1 MAHRVVVVGAGFAG
15 LQLVQDLA
23 GADCRITLID
33 QRNHHLFQP
42 LLYQVATTLLST
54 SEIAWPIRR
63 VVRDRPEVTTLLAR
77 VTGVDRQA
85 GAVILDNA
93 APVPFDT
100 LVLAT
105 GARHA
110 YFGHDEWEADAPGL
124 KTLEDATTIRR
135 RLLLA
140 FERAELAADPAERD
154 AQLTFAIIGGGP
166 TGVEL
171 AGIVADLAHRVLP
184 REFRRIDTR
193 TARIM
198 LVEAGPRVLPVFAPA
213 LSDYAASALQRR
225 GVQVLTGRP
234 VTGVSS
240 RQVVIG
246 DQAVPCRTVI
256 WAAGVQASPA
266 AAWLGAEADR
276 TGRAIVGADLTLPG
290 DPRIF
295 VLGDTAHVEVG
306 GAPVPALAPAATQQ
320 GRYAAA
326 LIRARLAG
334 RPAPGPFRYV
344 HGGNQA
350 TIGRNAAVIDWGR
363 LRLTGRLAWWIWGVA
378 HIYFLI
384 GVRSR
389 LAVAIN
395 WLWSFLSRQNP
406 GRLITQRE
414 TPRPRGNASPAAG
427 VGLQEDM
434 PMTRET
440 PKDENP
446 ATDPPRRNGQGDH
459 EGVPH
464 SPQEF
469 DVMNPAK
476 ADKTPGGPQE
486 NQ

>member
-1 MAHRVVVVGAGFAG
+1 MTQAPAAAPHRIVVVGAGFAG
-15 LQLVQDLA
+15 LQLVQDLR
-23 GADCRITLID
+23 GADCAITLID

-42 LLYQVATTLLST
+42 LLYQVATTLLAT

-63 VVRDRPEVTTLLAR
+63 VLRDRPEVVTLLAR
-77 VTGVDRQA
+77 VTGIDR
-85 GAVILDNA
+85 A
-93 APVPFDT
+93 ARQVALENGGRVPFDT

-140 FERAELAADPAERD
+140 FERAELTADPAERD
-154 AQLTFAIIGGGP
+154 ANLTFAIIGGGP

-198 LVEAGPRVLPVFAPA
+198 LIEAGPRVLPVFPQG
-213 LSDYAASALQRR
+213 LSDYAAAALRRR

-234 VTGVSS
+234 VTAISDREVT
-240 RQVVIG
+240 IG
-246 DQAVPCRTVI
+246 DEAVPCRTVI

-266 AAWLGAEADR
+266 AEWLGAESDR
-276 TGRAIVGADLTLPG
+276 AGRVIVNAQLTLPD

-295 VLGDTAHVEVG
+295 VLGDTAHVEMDG
-306 GAPVPALAPAATQQ
+306 QPVPGLAPAAKQQ

-326 LIRARLAG
+326 AIRARLAG
-334 RPAPGPFRYV
+334 KPAPGPFRYA
-344 HGGNQA
+344 HQGNLA
-350 TIGRNAAVIDWGR
+350 TIGRNAAVIDFGR
-363 LRLTGRLAWWIWGVA
+363 IRLTGWLAWWIWGIA

-389 LAVAIN
+389 LVVAVS

-406 GRLITQRE
+406 ARLITQKE
-414 TPRPRGNASPAAG
+414 TARRG
-427 VGLQEDM
+427 
-434 PMTRET
+434 
-440 PKDENP
+440 
-446 ATDPPRRNGQGDH
+446 
-459 EGVPH
+459 
-464 SPQEF
+464 
-469 DVMNPAK
+469 
-476 ADKTPGGPQE
+476 
-486 NQ
+486 